1 MKAFLGATAQGF
13 EYAAAHPQKAAALLV
28 EESKGVLDKEF
39 AVKSQ
44 EFVSKV
50 SAHATDTSLRC
61 DSHVH

>member
-1 MKAFLGATAQGF
+1 MKAFLGATARGY

-44 EFVSKV
+44 DFASRVSTNP
-50 SAHATDTSLRC
+50 AQTSL
-61 DSHVH
+61 